1 MLRRT
6 EDGKM
11 VGATATAAT
20 EVTGRSIVIAGNLS
34 FGAGIEG
41 SYRPKG
47 QFDSFDCAS
56 MMYVE
61 MIEPEP
67 GHAFAQLVWRVEP
80 AQDAACRGLFRT
92 VIHGLRK
99 NLLRS

>member
-67 GHAFAQLVWRVEP
+67 GHAFATGLARRARAGCCVPRPVSPGHPWP
-80 AQDAACRGLFRT
+80 AS
-92 VIHGLRK
+92 IP
-99 NLLRS
+99 